1 MTDKQIAPLCFAMA
15 SFDAVAIAN
24 TADYPFFQLGFAVL
38 LLLSYT
44 IGFIAAF
51 GEEENER

>member
-51 GEEENER
+51 GEVEE